1 MIHRFVKM
9 NFRPEEITQFKAVFE
24 ASKQHIAA
32 FPGCMG
38 LKLIQDITQ
47 ENVLYTYSIWG
58 QESDLEAYR
67 ASELFK
73 STWAQTKVLFAEKAQ
88 AWSTHVVDHV
98 K

>member
-9 NFRPEEITQFKAVFE
+9 TFRPQEIQQFKAVFE
-24 ASKQHIAA
+24 ASKLHIAS

-38 LKLIQDITQ
+38 LKLIQDIAQ
-47 ENVLYTYSIWG
+47 ENILYTYSIWA

-73 STWAQTKVLFAEKAQ
+73 KTWAQTKVLFAEKAH
-88 AWSTHVVDHV
+88 AWSTQVIDHI

>member
-9 NFRPEEITQFKAVFE
+9 TFRPEEMQQFRAVFD
-24 ASKQHIAA
+24 ASKEHIAA
-32 FPGCMG
+32 FNGCLG
-38 LKLIQDITQ
+38 LKLIQDIDQ
-47 ENVLYTYSIWG
+47 ENVLYTYSIWA

-73 STWAQTKVLFAEKAQ
+73 NTWAQTKVLFAEKAH